1 MLSAGSILN
10 YKIDTDS
17 ARAESVSL
25 KLIMQFKI
33 EKKLKN
39 SLGRVGVLTTP
50 HGVIMTPAFV
60 AVGTK
65 ATVKSL
71 NPEQVKEAG
80 VQMVLGNTYHLYL
93 QPGDEI
99 VRGAGGIGKF
109 MNWQG
114 PTMTDSGGFQ
124 VFSLGVAYGKDPEG
138 KQASYGAGISKVMK
152 TTEIEQ
158 SISKRPAPYQA
169 KGFGSG
175 FDDSDAPRLA
185 KIGQD
190 GVSFKSHLDGSIH
203 YITPEKSIQ
212 IQHNLGADIIFA
224 FDECTSPTED
234 LKYQEEALERTHR
247 WAERSLREHQKLLL
261 FNTGENSSFLGSLS
275 PSADGALPLGS
286 SACETPRN
294 RTFLSSPAL
303 FGIVQGGRDERLRKL
318 SAKVISEMRID
329 GKNLAPYQAE
339 GFGSGFDGFGIGGSF
354 AKEDMSSAVKWVN
367 EILPEEKPRHLLGIG
382 EPEDLFM
389 GIENGVDL
397 FDCVLPT
404 RLGRNGTIY
413 TKNGKIIITNTKY
426 RNDFSPLDEECGC
439 YACGGKRPLP
449 NPPQRRGKEMGFY
462 SRAYIAH
469 LFHGKEMLA
478 GTLASIHNLYFIV
491 HLVDDIR
498 QSILDDK
505 FFEFKDEFFRK
516 YLGR

>member
-1 MLSAGSILN
+1 
-10 YKIDTDS
+10 
-17 ARAESVSL
+17 
-25 KLIMQFKI
+25 MQFKI
-33 EKKLKN
+33 EKKLKGR
-39 SLGRVGVLTTP
+39 LGRVGVLETA
-50 HGVIMTPAFV
+50 HGVIHTPAFV

-65 ATVKSL
+65 ATIKSL
-71 NPEQVKEAG
+71 NPEQVREAG
-80 VQMVLGNTYHLYL
+80 TEVVLGNTYHLYL

-99 VRGAGGIGKF
+99 VREAGGIGKF
-109 MNWQG
+109 MNWKG

-124 VFSLGVAYGKDPEG
+124 VFSLGVAYGKD
-138 KQASYGAGISKVMK
+138 ISKITK
-152 TTEIEQ
+152 ITDPSLLIPE
-158 SISKRPAPYQA
+158 R
-169 KGFGSG
+169 

-224 FDECTSPTED
+224 FDECTSPAED

-247 WAERSLREHQKLLL
+247 WAERSLKEHIDLENSKLLL
-261 FNTGENSSFLGSLS
+261 SHDSHSNLNMVNELDEAYVAESTVLNS
-275 PSADGALPLGS
+275 PQ
-286 SACETPRN
+286 
-294 RTFLSSPAL
+294 AL
-303 FGIVQGGRDERLRKL
+303 FGIVQGGREESLRKK
-318 SAKVISEMRID
+318 SAKIIAETNIA
-329 GKNLAPYQAE
+329 GKY
-339 GFGSGFDGFGIGGSF
+339 FDGFGIGGSF

-413 TKNGKIIITNTKY
+413 TKNGKIIITNKKF
-426 RNDFSPLDEECGC
+426 RNDFFSIEKDCEC
-439 YACGGKRPLP
+439 
-449 NPPQRRGKEMGFY
+449 Y
-462 SRAYIAH
+462 SCKNYTRSYIAH

-491 HLVDDIR
+491 NLVKKIR
-498 QSILDDK
+498 QSIIEDTFYEYKREFLDNYL
-505 FFEFKDEFFRK
+505 KD
-516 YLGR
+516 